1 MGSTESR
8 PTRSRS
14 RIYASLVFLFTS
26 MVASAV
32 EPVPA
37 DKSQYHLFNP
47 TPRTLLR
54 EMSTDRPD
62 LTESPYTVDAGHFQF
77 ETDLWNYSY
86 DRHNSA
92 RTDTKDEAH
101 SFATINAK
109 AGLLPDLDVQFVIP
123 VYNRTRS
130 HDYTAGTVTRAQG
143 FGDLT
148 VRMKY
153 NLWGNDDGQTAFGLM
168 PFVKL
173 PTAATGLGNNSVEG
187 GLILPFGME
196 LPGGW
201 SMGAMLEFDI
211 LRDTGGRGHH
221 LDVIQTITFGHGI
234 VGDLAG
240 YVEFFSA
247 SSTESPTPWMA
258 TLNGG
263 LTYGLTEDIQLD
275 AGVNF
280 GLTRSAPDLN
290 PFMGITWRF

>member
-1 MGSTESR
+1 MRTLLPQLGLICLS
-8 PTRSRS
+8 PL
-14 RIYASLVFLFTS
+14 LV
-26 MVASAV
+26 VAV

-62 LTESPYTVDAGHFQF
+62 LTESPYTVDAGRFQF

-86 DRHNSA
+86 DRHNSS
-92 RTDTKDEAH
+92 RTDAKDEAH
-101 SFATINAK
+101 SYATINAK
-109 AGLLPDLDVQFVIP
+109 AGLLPNLDVHFVVP
-123 VYNRTRS
+123 VYNRTRL
-130 HDYTAGTVTRAQG
+130 HDYTAGTVARAQG

-153 NLWGNDDGQTAFGLM
+153 NLWGNDGGKTAFGVM

-263 LTYGLTEDIQLD
+263 LTYGLTQDIQLD

-280 GLTRSAPDLN
+280 GLTRSAPDVY

>member
-1 MGSTESR
+1 MCLGA
-8 PTRSRS
+8 P
-14 RIYASLVFLFTS
+14 LVAAAET
-26 MVASAV
+26 
-32 EPVPA
+32 VPA

-47 TPRTLLR
+47 TPRELLR

-62 LTESPYTVDAGHFQF
+62 LTESPFTVDAGHFQF

-86 DRHNSA
+86 DRYNSA
-92 RTDTKDEAH
+92 RSDTKDEAH
-101 SFATINAK
+101 NYATINAK
-109 AGLLPDLDVQFVIP
+109 AGLLHNLDIQFVIP
-123 VYNRTRS
+123 VYNRIRS
-130 HDYTAGTVTRAQG
+130 YDYTAGTVTRSQG

-153 NLWGNDDGQTAFGLM
+153 NLWGNDGGKTAFGLM
-168 PFVKL
+168 PFVKF

-201 SMGAMLEFDI
+201 SMGAMIEFDI
-211 LRDTGGRGHH
+211 LRDGAGGGHH

-247 SSTESPTPWMA
+247 SSTESPTPWVA
-258 TLNGG
+258 SVNGG
-263 LTYGLTEDIQLD
+263 LTYGLTADIQLD

-280 GLTRSAPDLN
+280 GVTRSAPDIN
-290 PFMGITWRF
+290 PFLGITWRF

>member
-1 MGSTESR
+1 MKPSR
-8 PTRSRS
+8 
-14 RIYASLVFLFTS
+14 ASLGLLSLTATL
-26 MVASAV
+26 ASAV
-32 EPVPA
+32 EPAPA

-62 LTESPYTVDAGHFQF
+62 LTESPYTVDAGRFQF

-86 DRHNSA
+86 DRHNSG

-109 AGLLPDLDVQFVIP
+109 AGLLPDLDIHFVVP
-123 VYNRTRS
+123 VYTRTRS
-130 HDYTAGTVTRAQG
+130 HDYTAGTVARSQG

-153 NLWGNDDGQTAFGLM
+153 NLWGNDEGKTAFAVM
-168 PFVKL
+168 PFVKF

-211 LRDTGGRGHH
+211 LRDTGGSRHH

-247 SSTESPTPWMA
+247 SGTESPTPWMA
-258 TLNGG
+258 SVNGG
-263 LTYGLTEDIQLD
+263 LTYGLTQDIQLD

>member
-1 MGSTESR
+1 MRTLLPHLGLICLN
-8 PTRSRS
+8 P
-14 RIYASLVFLFTS
+14 FLI
-26 MVASAV
+26 VAA

-62 LTESPYTVDAGHFQF
+62 LTESPHTVDAGRFQF

-86 DRHNSA
+86 DRHNSG
-92 RTDTKDEAH
+92 RTDTKDEAQ
-101 SFATINAK
+101 SYATINAK
-109 AGLLPDLDVQFVIP
+109 AGLLPDLDIHFIVP
-123 VYNRTRS
+123 VYNRARS
-130 HDYTAGTVTRAQG
+130 YDYTAGTITRSQG

-153 NLWGNDDGQTAFGLM
+153 NLWGNDGGKTAFAVM
-168 PFVKL
+168 PFVKF
-173 PTAATGLGNNSVEG
+173 PIAATGLGNNSVEG

-263 LTYGLTEDIQLD
+263 LTYGLTEDIQLY

-280 GLTRSAPDLN
+280 GLTRSAPDLH

>member
-1 MGSTESR
+1 MKASC
-8 PTRSRS
+8 
-14 RIYASLVFLFTS
+14 ASLGLLSLTATL
-26 MVASAV
+26 ASAV

-47 TPRTLLR
+47 TPRNLLR

-86 DRHNSA
+86 DRHNSG

-109 AGLLPDLDVQFVIP
+109 AGLLPDLDIHFVVP

-130 HDYTAGTVTRAQG
+130 HDYTAGTVTRSQG

-153 NLWGNDDGQTAFGLM
+153 NLWGNDGGKTAFGLM
-168 PFVKL
+168 PYVKL

-263 LTYGLTEDIQLD
+263 LTYGLTADIQLD

-280 GLTRSAPDLN
+280 GVTRSAPDIN

>member
-1 MGSTESR
+1 MPSVLNNKTIALTLLGLAT
-8 PTRSRS
+8 
-14 RIYASLVFLFTS
+14 SL
-26 MVASAV
+26 ASAA
-32 EPVPA
+32 EPAPA
-37 DKSQYHLFNP
+37 DKTQYHLFNA
-47 TPRTLLR
+47 TPRNLLR

-62 LTESPYTVDAGHFQF
+62 LTESPHTVDAGRFQF

-86 DRHNSA
+86 DRHNSGRA
-92 RTDTKDEAH
+92 DTKDEAH

-109 AGLLPDLDVQFVIP
+109 AGLLHNLDIHFVIP
-123 VYNRTRS
+123 VYNRVRS
-130 HDYTAGTVTRAQG
+130 HDYAASTVTRAQG

-153 NLWGNDDGQTAFGLM
+153 NLWGNDEGKTAFAVM
-168 PFVKL
+168 PFVKF

-211 LRDTGGRGHH
+211 LRDSVGNGQH
-221 LDVIQTITFGHGI
+221 LDIIQTITFGHSI
-234 VGDLAG
+234 VGELAG

-258 TLNGG
+258 TVNGG

-280 GLTRSAPDLN
+280 GVTRSAPDIN
-290 PFMGITWRF
+290 PFVGISWRF